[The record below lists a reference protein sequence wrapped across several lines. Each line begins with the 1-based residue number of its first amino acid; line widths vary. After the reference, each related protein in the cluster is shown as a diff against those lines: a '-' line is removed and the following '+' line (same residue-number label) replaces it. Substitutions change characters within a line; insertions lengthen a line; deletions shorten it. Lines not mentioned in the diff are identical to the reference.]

1 MSRAPDG
8 GAARGGGAA
17 RFARWAA
24 LAAFLACEIFLLGLA
39 GWQWQ
44 RYQQALVREAAA
56 HNPRPP
62 REIAA
67 IADLADAA
75 PQERVIVRGRF
86 LPQPTQYIWTPS
98 PPGWIWAGLFQLE
111 HGGAAHGGA
120 VLVQRGFA
128 SAAVFDPPRITKT
141 HARAGSDTMTL
152 TARAQRLPASG
163 RFVPPGDGR
172 IWYGATQAEL
182 ARVFPEALAS
192 RILVAERAHGLAED
206 GLALAPPPRGF
217 AGLPPSRHLGYA
229 LTWAVLALA
238 LAAVGA
244 IFVRERR
251 HAPRRKVPA
260 P

>member
-1 MSRAPDG
+1 M
-8 GAARGGGAA
+8 
-17 RFARWAA
+17 
-24 LAAFLACEIFLLGLA
+24 
-39 GWQWQ
+39 
-44 RYQQALVREAAA
+44 REAAA
-56 HNPRPP
+56 DNPRPP

-98 PPGWIWAGLFQLE
+98 PPGWIWAGLFELE
-111 HGGAAHGGA
+111 RGGA

-128 SAAVFDPPRITKT
+128 SAAVFDPPRVASATGED
-141 HARAGSDTMTL
+141 ARAGSDTMTL

-192 RILVAERAHGLAED
+192 RILVAERAHGLADD

-251 HAPRRKVPA
+251 HAPRRKAPA